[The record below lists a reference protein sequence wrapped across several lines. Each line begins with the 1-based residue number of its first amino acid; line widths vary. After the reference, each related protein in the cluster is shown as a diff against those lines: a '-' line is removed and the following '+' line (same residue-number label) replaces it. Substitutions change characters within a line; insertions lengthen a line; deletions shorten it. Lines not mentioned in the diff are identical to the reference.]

1 MTLGAADASRGE
13 IVPELVLKDPVAGAD
28 LLRHQL
34 GFMPDGALLRLG
46 SQRIALREGASSGH
60 GPMDHLALAVDA
72 VSPALVEVVARGGR
86 ADAAVTPDG
95 PLLIPEFWDAGTEYV
110 FVEGPEGARIEL
122 CARPGST
129 RPGLPGHDHLGI
141 ACRDLPAMRAFFF
154 ELGLTE
160 VAATV
165 LRRATGDV
173 AVAFLSTGVS
183 MVELY
188 APPTPPAPAAA
199 PFWRSLMMAGLTG
212 ARQGPEGIAVRP
224 LTP

>member
-1 MTLGAADASRGE
+1 MTAAPSARE
-13 IVPELVLKDPVAGAD
+13 IVPELVLQDPAAGAA
-28 LLRHQL
+28 LLRHRL
-34 GFMPDGALLRLG
+34 GFVPDAGLLRLG
-46 SQRIALREGASSGH
+46 SQRVALRQGVSSGH

-72 VSPALVEVVARGGR
+72 VAPALAGVIARGGT

-95 PLLIPEFWDAGTEYV
+95 PVLIPEFWDAGTEYI

-141 ACRDLPAMRAFFF
+141 ACRDLPAMRAFFLG
-154 ELGLTE
+154 LGLTE
-160 VAATV
+160 IAATV

-173 AVAFLSTGVS
+173 AVAFLSSGLST
-183 MVELY
+183 VELY
-188 APPTPPAPAAA
+188 APPVPPVPAAA
-199 PFWRSLMMAGLTG
+199 PFWRGLMLAGLTE
-212 ARQGPEGIAVRP
+212 AQQGPEGLLVRP